1 MQRKITKASVEAAI
15 RDAQKRGAKVYLWDT
30 ELRGFGFYASP
41 RGNASWLAQKWKGG
55 KAASG
60 GRPVRWV
67 IGQYPHVQPEDG
79 VIMLRHWYPR
89 SRLCKMSCRSE
100 PSWSPNVADWAVHYP
115 STPLPCRW

>member
-1 MQRKITKASVEAAI
+1 MLILLSILVDVTKLPHAPPLEGGVLLMQRKITKASVEAAI

-67 IGQYPHVQPEDG
+67 IGQYR
-79 VIMLRHWYPR
+79 MCSPR
-89 SRLCKMSCRSE
+89 MG
-100 PSWSPNVADWAVHYP
+100 
-115 STPLPCRW
+115 